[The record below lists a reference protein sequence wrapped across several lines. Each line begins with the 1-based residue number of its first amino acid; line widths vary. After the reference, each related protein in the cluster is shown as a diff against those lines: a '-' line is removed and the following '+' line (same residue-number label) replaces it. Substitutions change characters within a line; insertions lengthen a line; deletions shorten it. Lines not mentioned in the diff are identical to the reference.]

1 MSPKQSLNIALIGCG
16 KMGSAML
23 RGWLDAG
30 IGGRVHVL
38 EPQGLPPG
46 FGDFTPSPVDCRTS
60 AEDFAK
66 AASGADVYVLAVKP
80 QIMEEVCRSIAAA
93 VPREAL
99 VLSIAAGQTI
109 ESFERR
115 FGEKQAIVRAMPNT
129 PAALGESATVAVANP
144 HVSQKQK
151 DQADALLRSMG
162 MVKWID
168 DENLM
173 DAVTALSGSGPA
185 YVFLMIETLAKA
197 GEKAGLPADLAMTL
211 ARQTVIGSAA
221 LAESEPGTPA
231 ETLRRNVTSPGGT
244 TAAALKVLMD
254 TGELQNL
261 FDRAIEAARDRGRE
275 LSKPGPKP

>member
-1 MSPKQSLNIALIGCG
+1 MSPKQSLNIALVGCG

-30 IGGRVHVL
+30 IGGRIHVL

-46 FGDFTPSPVDCRTS
+46 FGDFTPNPVDCCTS
-60 AEDFAK
+60 AEDFAR

-109 ESFERR
+109 ESFQRR
-115 FGEKQAIVRAMPNT
+115 FGESQAIVRAMPNT
-129 PAALGESATVAVANP
+129 PAAIGKGITVAVANG
-144 HVSQKQK
+144 HVSDNQRG
-151 DQADALLRSMG
+151 QADALLRATG
-162 MVKWID
+162 QVEWVD
-168 DENLM
+168 DENLL

-185 YVFLMIETLAKA
+185 YIFLLIDTLAKA
-197 GEKAGLPADLAMTL
+197 GEKAGLPADLAMKL

-221 LAESEPGTPA
+221 LAESEPDTPA

-254 TGELQNL
+254 AGELQNL

-275 LSKPGPKP
+275 LSRPGPKP